1 MFWKLVLSAALLG
14 ATLVTPVAQAADG
27 PTVKAIKDRGALVC
41 GSDGTRPG
49 ISAPDSQGRWG
60 GFDVEFCRA
69 IATAILGDREK
80 VKFIPLTPV
89 QRFPALQSGEI
100 DVLSRVTTKTLTRD
114 TVLGFNFAPVHL
126 YAHTAL
132 MVHKELGVTKGSQLD
147 GASVCVPPGSTIE
160 RNIADFWAQQ
170 KISYRP
176 VVIENLKELNDAYL
190 SKRCD
195 VMANFLPGLA
205 LIRAVQAPDPSAHV
219 ILPDVLVKEPLAMAV
234 RHGDDQFFDI
244 VTWSVYATFEAEEK
258 GINSK
263 NVDEMRKSD
272 NPAHDRREERPR
284 REARRPDGLGL
295 PDRQA
300 GRELWRDLGSQHRQG
315 LAARPRPRPEHVVA
329 RRRTALRAAVPVSHS
344 RVPRP

>member
-1 MFWKLVLSAALLG
+1 MFGRLVLPAALLG
-14 ATLVTPVAQAADG
+14 AVFLAPVAHAADG
-27 PTVKAIKDRGALVC
+27 PTVKAIKDRGALIC

-69 IATAILGDREK
+69 VAVAIFGDREK
-80 VKFIPLTPV
+80 VRFIPLTPV

-100 DVLSRVTTKTLTRD
+100 DVLSRSTTKTLTRD
-114 TVLGFNFAPVHL
+114 TVLGFNFAPVHM

-132 MVHKELGVTKGSQLD
+132 MVHKELGVTEGGQLD
-147 GASVCVPPGSTIE
+147 GASVCVPPGTTIE
-160 RNIADFWAQQ
+160 RNIADFWTQK

-190 SKRCD
+190 AQRCD

-234 RHGDDQFFDI
+234 RHGDDRFFDI
-244 VTWSVYATFEAEEK
+244 VTWTVYATFEAEEK
-258 GINSK
+258 GLTSK
-263 NVDEMRKSD
+263 NIDEMRNSDDPEIQRMIGEKSD
-272 NPAHDRREERPR
+272 LGEKLGVQPDWVYQIVKQVGNFGEIW
-284 REARRPDGLGL
+284 EANVGKDSPLGL
-295 PDRQA
+295 DR
-300 GRELWRDLGSQHRQG
+300 GLNKLWRDGGVLYAPPFQ
-315 LAARPRPRPEHVVA
+315 
-329 RRRTALRAAVPVSHS
+329 
-344 RVPRP
+344 